1 MLYAPDEFDSSVI
14 ETFSVLFAA
23 DVHRSCRWS
32 RGSDNP
38 DHIDSVHKLL
48 ASKTISDRGMLVIGS
63 GDFNSEGEH
72 PSSSP
77 CTH

>member
-38 DHIDSVHKLL
+38 DHIDGVHILRRQQNHFP
-48 ASKTISDRGMLVIGS
+48 RGA
-63 GDFNSEGEH
+63 
-72 PSSSP
+72 
-77 CTH
+77 CW